1 MQSTVGEYKY
11 LALAGP
17 LFPAL
22 IFHLARFVDGTGGGG
37 VLAYRPGDYQARR
50 LVDQQTTISEDHQT
64 SRLAD

>member
-37 VLAYRPGDYQARR
+37 SWHIIQETTRPE
-50 LVDQQTTISEDHQT
+50 DQ
-64 SRLAD
+64 